1 MSNVLITGTT
11 SGIGKAFA
19 EKFAQKGHN
28 LILVSR
34 NAEKLQAQQ
43 SYLQTHFDVN
53 VKIVACDLSAEN
65 AIMEIQNK
73 LNEWQIAV
81 DILINNAGFNECGAF
96 VDTDLT
102 KELEMINL
110 HISFATKLVKSL
122 LPNMIKNH
130 YGRILNVGSTGS
142 YIASPTDA
150 VYSATKAY
158 ILSFSNA
165 LCGELT
171 KTGVK
176 VTTLCPGATK
186 TEFAQKANIQNSPL
200 FKFAVM
206 KPEKV
211 VKKAYPKLMKG
222 KRLVIPG
229 VYNKMLVLCSK
240 ILPVR
245 LLNKITIRMM
255 KNKPIKTK

>member
-1 MSNVLITGTT
+1 MSSVLITGTT

-19 EKFAQKGHN
+19 EKFASKGHS

-34 NAEKLQAQQ
+34 NAEKLQAQKDK
-43 SYLQTHFDVN
+43 LQAQFN
-53 VKIVACDLSAEN
+53 VSVKTIACDLSTDN
-65 AIMEIQNK
+65 AVTEIQNK
-73 LNEWQIAV
+73 LNEWGIVV
-81 DILINNAGFNECGAF
+81 DILINNAGFNEYGLFAN
-96 VDTDLT
+96 TDIA

-110 HISFATKLVKSL
+110 HISFTTKLIKYL
-122 LPNMIKNH
+122 LPNMLKNH

-142 YIASPTDA
+142 FIASPTDA

-165 LCGELT
+165 LCGELA

-176 VTTLCPGATK
+176 VTTLCPGATR
-186 TEFAQKANIQNSPL
+186 TEFAQKANIQNSLL

-211 VKKAYPKLMKG
+211 VKIVYPKLMKG
-222 KRLVIPG
+222 KRLVIAG
-229 VYNKMLVLCSK
+229 AYNKAMVLCSK

-245 LLNKITIRMM
+245 LLNKITIYMM
-255 KNKPIKTK
+255 RNRQS

>member
-1 MSNVLITGTT
+1 MSTVLITGTT

-19 EKFAQKGHN
+19 EKFAQKGHD

-34 NAEKLQAQQ
+34 NAEKLQTQQ
-43 SYLQTHFDVN
+43 NYLQTQFNVN
-53 VKIVACDLSAEN
+53 VKTIACDLSAEN
-65 AIMEIQNK
+65 AVTVIQDK
-73 LNEWQIAV
+73 LNDWQITV
-81 DILINNAGFNECGAF
+81 DILFNNAGFNECGAF
-96 VDTDLT
+96 VHTDLA

-110 HISFATKLVKSL
+110 HISFATRLIKCL
-122 LPNMIKNH
+122 LPNMLKNH
-130 YGRILNVGSTGS
+130 YGRIVNVGSTGS
-142 YIASPTDA
+142 FIASPTDA

-165 LCGELT
+165 LCGELS

-186 TEFAQKANIQNSPL
+186 TEFAQKANIQNSLL

-206 KPEKV
+206 KPESV
-211 VKKAYPKLMKG
+211 VKIAYPKLMKG

-229 VYNKMLVLCSK
+229 VYNKMLVFCSK

-245 LLNKITIRMM
+245 LLNRITICMM
-255 KNKPIKTK
+255 KK

>member
-1 MSNVLITGTT
+1 MSTVLITGTT

-19 EKFAQKGHN
+19 EKFAQKGHD

-34 NAEKLQAQQ
+34 NAEKLQTQQ
-43 SYLQTHFDVN
+43 NYLQTQFNVN
-53 VKIVACDLSAEN
+53 VKTIACDLSAEN
-65 AIMEIQNK
+65 AVTVIQDK
-73 LNEWQIAV
+73 LNDWQITV
-81 DILINNAGFNECGAF
+81 DILFNNVGFNECGAF
-96 VDTDLT
+96 VHTDLA

-110 HISFATKLVKSL
+110 HISFATRLIKCL
-122 LPNMIKNH
+122 LPNMLKNH
-130 YGRILNVGSTGS
+130 YGRIVNVGSTGS
-142 YIASPTDA
+142 FIASPTDA

-165 LCGELT
+165 LCGELS

-186 TEFAQKANIQNSPL
+186 TEFAQKANIQNSLL

-206 KPEKV
+206 KPESV
-211 VKKAYPKLMKG
+211 VKIAYPKLMKG

-229 VYNKMLVLCSK
+229 VYNKMLVFCSK

-245 LLNKITIRMM
+245 LLNRITICMM
-255 KNKPIKTK
+255 KK

>member
-1 MSNVLITGTT
+1 MSSVLITGTT

-19 EKFAQKGHN
+19 EKFASKGHS

-34 NAEKLQAQQ
+34 NEDKLQVQKD
-43 SYLQTHFDVN
+43 YLQTQFN
-53 VKIVACDLSAEN
+53 VSVKTIACDLSTESAVT
-65 AIMEIQNK
+65 EIQNK

-81 DILINNAGFNECGAF
+81 DVLINNAGFNECGEF
-96 VDTDLT
+96 VNTDLA

-122 LPNMIKNH
+122 LPNMLKNH

-142 YIASPTDA
+142 FIASPTDA

-165 LCGELT
+165 LCGELA

-176 VTTLCPGATK
+176 VTTLCPGATR
-186 TEFAQKANIQNSPL
+186 TEFAQKANIQNSLL

-211 VKKAYPKLMKG
+211 VKIAYPKLMKG

-229 VYNKMLVLCSK
+229 AYNKAMVLCSK
-240 ILPVR
+240 IFPVC
-245 LLNKITIRMM
+245 LLNKITISMM
-255 KNKPIKTK
+255 RNR